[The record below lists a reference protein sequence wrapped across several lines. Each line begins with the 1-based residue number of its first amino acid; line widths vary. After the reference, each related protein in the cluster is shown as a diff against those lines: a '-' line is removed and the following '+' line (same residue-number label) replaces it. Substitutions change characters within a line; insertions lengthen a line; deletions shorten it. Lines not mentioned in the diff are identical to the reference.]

1 MIKKAK
7 SSSAHPIE
15 SIFRLKGVSEVN
27 TSTLLSHDI
36 YIAPDLCLP
45 KQIKVKNFLQTFQ
58 NDAQLKI
65 VQLIF
70 FKLWKSSRN

>member
-7 SSSAHPIE
+7 SSSAYPIE
-15 SIFRLKGVSEVN
+15 SIFRLKEISEVN

-45 KQIKVKNFLQTFQ
+45 KQI
-58 NDAQLKI
+58 
-65 VQLIF
+65 
-70 FKLWKSSRN
+70 